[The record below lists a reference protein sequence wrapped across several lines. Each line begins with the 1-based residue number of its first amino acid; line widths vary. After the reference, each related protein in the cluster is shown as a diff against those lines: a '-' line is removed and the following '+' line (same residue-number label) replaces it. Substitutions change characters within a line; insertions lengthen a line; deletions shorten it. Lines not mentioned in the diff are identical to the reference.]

1 MRQHGEPTERLK
13 LVEAVEH
20 GIAATRVGR
29 SAVND
34 VQLRVEVLQVLV
46 IWQIAEQVSLGR
58 RKLHCGNNKNA
69 NGLGGCQGWRDSIY
83 LIVVSDRDNLQP
95 FFCCRRNDCFW
106 GSARILDVVTSGH
119 AMYMQIGANES
130 CSSGQ
135 TCYFR

>member
-1 MRQHGEPTERLK
+1 MRQHGEPAERLK

-34 VQLRVEVLQVLV
+34 VQLRVEALQVLV

-58 RKLHCGNNKNA
+58 RKLHCGNNENVSR
-69 NGLGGCQGWRDSIY
+69 LGSCQGWRDSIY

-95 FFCCRRNDCFW
+95 VFCCRRNDCFR
-106 GSARILDVVTSGH
+106 GSARILDVVTSDH

-135 TCYFR
+135 TCYFQ